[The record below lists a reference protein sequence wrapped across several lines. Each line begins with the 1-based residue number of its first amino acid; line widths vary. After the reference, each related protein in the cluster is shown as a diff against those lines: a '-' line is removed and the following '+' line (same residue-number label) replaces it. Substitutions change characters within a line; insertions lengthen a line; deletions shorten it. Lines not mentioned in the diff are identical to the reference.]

1 MAPLGH
7 MTTVTRLRASCA
19 GARRVAAM
27 SVARRVAD
35 EMDVS
40 LGEEV
45 GYSIRFEECAGPR
58 TKIKCA
64 RPPPYFMHA
73 PAPHS
78 GEACMGGSGTCWGAF
93 ASPACSLPA

>member
-1 MAPLGH
+1 
-7 MTTVTRLRASCA
+7 
-19 GARRVAAM
+19 M

-64 RPPPYFMHA
+64 RPPAPSAEHA
-73 PAPHS
+73 GSQRGVWILCPLFRTTCGA
-78 GEACMGGSGTCWGAF
+78 AC
-93 ASPACSLPA
+93 